1 MHVRFVSNDGV
12 VPTTLED
19 GTQLFGSPAQE
30 DERPR
35 LSEALLRAMQGPRFV
50 SVGLGVGAG
59 VGETD
64 D

>member
-1 MHVRFVSNDGV
+1 MHVRFVNDDV
-12 VPTTLED
+12 EVTTLED

>member
-1 MHVRFVSNDGV
+1 MIQCRFVGEV
-12 VPTTLED
+12 VLTTLED
-19 GTQLFGSPAQE
+19 GTQLLGSLATE

-35 LSEALLRAMQGPRFV
+35 LSEGLLRAMQGPRFV